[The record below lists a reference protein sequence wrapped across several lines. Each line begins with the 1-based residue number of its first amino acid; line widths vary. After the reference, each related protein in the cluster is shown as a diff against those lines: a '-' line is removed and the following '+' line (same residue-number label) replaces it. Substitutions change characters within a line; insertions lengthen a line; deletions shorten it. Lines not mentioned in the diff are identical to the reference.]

1 MPTPRENYIK
11 KLNQLA
17 ARFGKL
23 EDAQV
28 RRIQRQLVLLRK
40 RINAELAA
48 GVTEFGEFRITQQR
62 ANIKAL
68 IQDFERRTQADM
80 AGSVVGAYE
89 TGGLSAVQP
98 LQEIGVQNV
107 FFKPQPSQLNV
118 ILDFSSDLITGITGE
133 IQRQVDIQV
142 KLAAL
147 GGKSAGQAMKD
158 ITRVFGKAGVEQFRQ
173 VTTGITWKAEMDI
186 RTELQR
192 VFNLSHQSQNLEQA
206 KVIPGLTKRWIA
218 TGDARTRPAHLRI
231 HNQTRVKP
239 IPIDAFFVLV
249 DDKGVRS
256 KLMYPLDPRGPANQT
271 INCRCTMS
279 TIVPEIGV
287 IGSPLDGR
295 IAAEMKRREES
306 EK

>member
-1 MPTPRENYIK
+1 MPTPRQLYTK

-28 RRIQRQLVLLRK
+28 RRIQRQLVQLRK

-48 GVTEFGEFRITQQR
+48 GATEFGQFRIAQQR

-68 IQDFERRTQADM
+68 IRDFEKRTQTDM
-80 AGSVVGAYE
+80 VQSAATAYE

-98 LQEIGVQNV
+98 LQEVGIRNV
-107 FFKPQPSQLNV
+107 FFKPQPAQLNV
-118 ILDFSSDLITGITGE
+118 ILDFSSDLITGITSE
-133 IQRQVDIQV
+133 IQRKVDTQV

-147 GGKSAGQAMKD
+147 GGKSAGQAMQD
-158 ITRVFGKAGVEQFRQ
+158 ITRVFGRAGTDQFRQ

-192 VFNLSHQSQNLEQA
+192 VFNLSHHSQSLESA
-206 KVIPGLTKRWIA
+206 KKIPGLTKRWIA
-218 TGDARTRPAHLRI
+218 TGDARTRKAHLRI
-231 HNQTRVKP
+231 HNQTRIKP
-239 IPIDAFFVLV
+239 IPIADFYVLV

-256 KLMYPLDPRGPANQT
+256 KLRYPLDPQGPANQT
-271 INCRCTMS
+271 INCRCTQAQ
-279 TIVPEIGV
+279 IVPGIGV
-287 IGSPLDGR
+287 IGSRIDKR
-295 IAAEMKRREES
+295 IASQLA
-306 EK
+306 